1 MFAILLLSSYF
12 QNILLYLFIYLFIY
26 FYVISDSDCVEWLNL
41 FRIGYTSNLCQDKH
55 LVILL

>member
-1 MFAILLLSSYF
+1 MSY
-12 QNILLYLFIYLFIY
+12 YIYLFIY
-26 FYVISDSDCVEWLNL
+26 FYVISDSDCVEWLDL